1 MQNTFI
7 GFTFRV
13 AKGRK
18 FYIMESN
25 DLLKDTFKRIKD
37 IVTATVKD
45 TTVEELTY
53 RPSESANSI
62 AWLVWHLTRI
72 QDNHIS
78 DLLGKEQVWKEGWSK
93 KFDLPFPEDDTGYGH
108 KSKEVGYVRADS
120 KLLLDYFMA
129 VYDETIKY
137 IDSLKEEDYK
147 KVVDKRWDPP
157 VTLGV
162 RLISVISDDLQHAG
176 QAAYVKGLTRA

>member
-1 MQNTFI
+1 
-7 GFTFRV
+7 
-13 AKGRK
+13 
-18 FYIMESN
+18 
-25 DLLKDTFKRIKD
+25 
-37 IVTATVKD
+37 
-45 TTVEELTY
+45 
-53 RPSESANSI
+53 
-62 AWLVWHLTRI
+62 
-72 QDNHIS
+72 
-78 DLLGKEQVWKEGWSK
+78 
-93 KFDLPFPEDDTGYGH
+93 
-108 KSKEVGYVRADS
+108 
-120 KLLLDYFMA
+120 LLDYFMA